1 MLTRSKSTSCSSN
14 STTMAPTLADV
25 MSEIKSLKTVIHE
38 NAEKAATKQD
48 VSELKS
54 IIERQN
60 VTIKSLE
67 EKVESL
73 ENQMEILK
81 YELDDKEPVPTS
93 NIAALIQ
100 RSSGERREFR

>member
-1 MLTRSKSTSCSSN
+1 
-14 STTMAPTLADV
+14 MAPTLADV

-38 NAEKAATKQD
+38 NAAKAATKEG

-60 VTIKSLE
+60 VTIKCLE

-81 YELDDKEPVPTS
+81 Y
-93 NIAALIQ
+93 
-100 RSSGERREFR
+100 